1 MENEVIRELLMDD
14 IIADMKVKFGISV
27 DSAVPVGWNHGN
39 VCWLMMSDQGELFVK
54 MHDKIRNKRTIEG
67 TRQAL
72 KCQNQMYIAG
82 IPCQPVMSYKGECTY
97 STARDVE
104 YTITGASQ
112 GKHIQAGQAN
122 SSQMFTLGKATGHMH
137 KWMNINLSQLD
148 SLHWELPSKE
158 SMYKRLQTNLM
169 ETSSAEH
176 KRYAEAIECQMN
188 ILNRIDLNDLLACAH
203 GWAHWDMHIDNLM
216 FEDDR
221 IVDIIDFDRVSY
233 VYTDFDLSR
242 ALLSCTLTSN
252 GFPSENVK
260 AYVEGYSEH
269 EMITAKRLVRSLK
282 LTWYKECKWIHAKYK
297 SNRPMS
303 RFIEE
308 LIWIGDNWVIFDEYV
323 EDILLS

>member
-1 MENEVIRELLMDD
+1 MDD
-14 IIADMKVKFGISV
+14 IIADMKLKFGIRV
-27 DSAVPVGWNHGN
+27 DSALPVGWNHGN

-54 MHDKIRNKRTIEG
+54 VHDKIRNKRTIEG

-72 KCQNQMYIAG
+72 KFQNQMYTEG
-82 IPCQPVMSYKGECTY
+82 IPCQPVMSYKGECIY

-112 GKHIQAGQAN
+112 GRHIQAGQAN
-122 SSQMFTLGKATGHMH
+122 SSQMFTLGKATRHMH
-137 KWMNINLSQLD
+137 KWMNTNLPQLE

-158 SMYKRLQTNLM
+158 SMYRRLQTNLM
-169 ETSSAEH
+169 ETSFAEH

-188 ILNRIDLNDLLACAH
+188 ILNLIDLNDLFACTH
-203 GWAHWDMHIDNLM
+203 GWAHWDMHIDNLL
-216 FEDDR
+216 FDDEQ
-221 IVDIIDFDRVSY
+221 IVDIIDFDRISY
-233 VYTDFDLSR
+233 VYTDFDISR

-269 EMITAKRLVRSLK
+269 EIITAKRLVRSLK
-282 LTWYKECKWIHAKYK
+282 LTWYKECKWIHAKYRN
-297 SNRPMS
+297 NRPMS
-303 RFIEE
+303 RFVEE
-308 LIWIGDNWVIFDEYV
+308 LIWIGDNWAKLDEYV